1 MRAVTG
7 ERDERGTALRR
18 VIDAWRQGRDGPLF
32 AVDVTSLPRGAAHAA
47 IPEFV
52 PGAVADA
59 LAAIG
64 AARPYAHQVE
74 AWELIESGRSVV
86 VATPTASGKTL
97 CYNVPVL
104 AALARDPEA
113 RALYLFPTKALARD
127 QEQAVRVLMEASGI
141 APAVAVYDGDT
152 PADHRRAIR
161 GSARV
166 VITNPDM
173 LHTGILPHHTQ
184 WAPFLSRL
192 GLVVVD
198 ELHQYR
204 GVFGSHVANVMR
216 RLVRVAAF
224 HGSQPVFAA
233 SSATIRNP
241 DALAE
246 ALFGRAVAL
255 VSRSGAP
262 AGPRTFMVHN
272 PGLVNEALGIRRS
285 AIKAAARL
293 SADLV
298 AAGVKTLVFCQT
310 RRSVEICLRY
320 LRDRLAREGRD
331 PSHVRGYRGG
341 YLPALRREIES
352 ALRDGTLDAVVATNA
367 LELGIDVGALD
378 AVVMAGYPGTIAAL
392 HQRGGRAGRRF
403 GPSLSLLVAGPG
415 PLDQFLAREPA
426 YLTGSSPEA
435 ALVAPDN
442 VEVLLAHLACAAF
455 ELPLGRGEG
464 FGTLEASDAEAAL
477 ECLAGEGRV
486 SLSGDRYHYIGS
498 AFPAAEVSL
507 RSAGEARVAV
517 VDEESGEPL
526 ADVDGRRAR
535 LELHEQAV
543 YQHEGETFEV
553 TRLDLEARRARVRPV
568 DAVYYTAPVCSA
580 DVKVLEERERR
591 PLAAGTVASGDVRVT
606 EQVVAYKKI
615 RFHTHENLGM
625 GAVSLPPSS
634 MDTEAVWLAPD
645 AAAVPG
651 IEGGPEGDLSAGL
664 EGLGHALHQ
673 VASLRLMCD
682 ARDLAFV
689 VRGAP
694 SPTLFLYDAAAG
706 GVGLCARL
714 YDELPAALADTLRLV
729 RGCGCARG
737 CPSCVGP
744 VEEGQPPVK
753 RLAAAVA
760 AALAPDEEIR

>member
-18 VIDAWRQGRDGPLF
+18 VIDGWTQGRDGARF
-32 AVDVTSLPRGAAHAA
+32 AVDVTSLPRAASHAR
-47 IPEFV
+47 IPDFV
-52 PGAVADA
+52 PEAVAGA
-59 LAAIG
+59 LAALG
-64 AARPYAHQVE
+64 AGKPYAHQVE
-74 AWELIESGRSVV
+74 AWELIERGRSVV

-104 AALARDPEA
+104 CALARDPEA

-127 QEQAVRVLMEASGI
+127 QEQAVRALMEASGL

-173 LHTGILPHHTQ
+173 LHTGILPHHTR
-184 WAPFLSRL
+184 WAPFFARL

-216 RLVRVAAF
+216 RLGRVAAF
-224 HGSQPVFAA
+224 HGSKPVFAA

-241 DALAE
+241 DDLA
-246 ALFGRAVAL
+246 ATLFGREVTL

-262 AGPRTFMVHN
+262 SGPRTFMVYN
-272 PGLVNEALGIRRS
+272 PGFANEALGIRRS

-310 RRSVEICLRY
+310 RQSVEICLRY
-320 LRDRLAREGRD
+320 LRDRLASEGRD
-331 PSHVRGYRGG
+331 PSRVRGYRGG
-341 YLPALRREIES
+341 YLPSLRREIETS
-352 ALRDGTLDAVVATNA
+352 LRDGVLDAVVATNA

-442 VEVLLAHLACAAF
+442 VEVLLAHLTCAAF
-455 ELPLGRGEG
+455 ELPFPKGER
-464 FGTLEASDAEAAL
+464 FGSLEASDTEAAL
-477 ECLAGEGRV
+477 ECLADEGRL
-486 SLSGDRYHYIGS
+486 SLSGDRYYDIGS
-498 AFPAAEVSL
+498 AFAAAQVSL
-507 RSAGEARVAV
+507 RSAGESRVTV
-517 VDEESGEPL
+517 VGEESGEPL

-553 TRLDLEARRARVRPV
+553 TRLDLEARRAHVRPV
-568 DAVYYTAPVCSA
+568 DPVYYTAPVCHA
-580 DVKVLEERERR
+580 DVSVLEERERR
-591 PLAAGTVASGDVRVT
+591 AVPAGAVATGDVRVT
-606 EQVVAYKKI
+606 EEVVAFKKI

-625 GAVSLPPSS
+625 GPVSLPPLS

-651 IEGGPEGDLSAGL
+651 LKHGPEGDLAAGL

-673 VASLRLMCD
+673 IASLRLMCD
-682 ARDLAFV
+682 ARDLSFV

-694 SPTLFLYDAAAG
+694 GPTLFLYDAAAG
-706 GVGLCARL
+706 GVGLAARL

-744 VEEGQPPVK
+744 GEEGRPPVK
-753 RLAAAVA
+753 LLAVA
-760 AALAPDEEIR
+760 VASALAPDGEVR